1 MAADSLHVAV
11 HLVVPSDVSFC
22 WQTLRRWP
30 CRRACSA
37 GVNPAHW
44 APHFALPS
52 AQPSNVQASCLER
65 AGPVAL
71 AAFAG
76 ALPAS
81 TTAPLGRRCRVRMR
95 EAKAEGKT
103 KGRGTGPRRKP
114 VCTWG
119 WRGTARLRRRAA
131 CDAKPAPIQACPRA
145 SHDRTRQN
153 LQGAQP

>member
-1 MAADSLHVAV
+1 MMAADSLHVAV
-11 HLVVPSDVSFC
+11 HLVVPSGVSLC
-22 WQTLRRWP
+22 WPSP

-37 GVNPAHW
+37 GAF

-65 AGPVAL
+65 ARPMAV

-76 ALPAS
+76 ALAARAA
-81 TTAPLGRRCRVRMR
+81 APPGRRCPERQRG
-95 EAKAEGKT
+95 AKAEGKT

-119 WRGTARLRRRAA
+119 WRGTERMGPRAA
-131 CDAKPAPIQACPRA
+131 WGAKVAPMQACPRA
-145 SHDRTRQN
+145 SHDRIQQS

>member
-1 MAADSLHVAV
+1 MMAVNSLHVAV
-11 HLVVPSDVSFC
+11 HLIVPSGVSFC
-22 WQTLRRWP
+22 WSLP

-37 GVNPAHW
+37 SAS

-65 AGPVAL
+65 ARPVAV

-76 ALPAS
+76 ALAARPA
-81 TTAPLGRRCRVRMR
+81 APPGRRGPERQRGG
-95 EAKAEGKT
+95 KAEGKT
-103 KGRGTGPRRKP
+103 KGSGTGPRRKP

-119 WRGTARLRRRAA
+119 LRGTERLRRRAA
-131 CDAKPAPIQACPRA
+131 WGAKPAPMRACPRA
-145 SHDRTRQN
+145 SHDRTRQS

>member
-1 MAADSLHVAV
+1 MIAADSLRIIV
-11 HLVVPSDVSFC
+11 LSGVSI
-22 WQTLRRWP
+22 RWCSA

-37 GVNPAHW
+37 SAS

-65 AGPVAL
+65 ARPLAV

-76 ALPAS
+76 ALAARAA
-81 TTAPLGRRCRVRMR
+81 APPGRHCPERQRG
-95 EAKAEGKT
+95 AKAEGKT

-119 WRGTARLRRRAA
+119 WRGTERLRRRAA
-131 CDAKPAPIQACPRA
+131 YGARPAPMQACPRA
-145 SHDRTRQN
+145 SHDRTRQS